1 MKKGDLVENLNGE
14 CYGYVM
20 CRPYNGLVTVLE
32 ISDVEKLT
40 SGSAKK
46 KYAMIRNINE
56 LKVIGSGEVVLI
68 SKLIKSWDNGYTY
81 LT

>member
-1 MKKGDLVENLNGE
+1 MKKGDLVEHNSGE
-14 CYGYVM
+14 QGYVM
-20 CRPYNGLVTVLE
+20 NRPYNGLVTVLE
-32 ISDVEKLT
+32 IPDVEKLT
-40 SGSAKK
+40 SGLAKK

-56 LKVIGSGEVVLI
+56 LKVIGSGEVVLM

>member
-1 MKKGDLVENLNGE
+1 MEKGDLVENLNDG
-14 CYGYVM
+14 CHGYVM

-68 SKLIKSWDNGYTY
+68 RIG
-81 LT
+81 